1 MIEEVLREHG
11 VPVEEVFARVD
22 SGEALATIRD
32 EHERYAASH
41 DVWGVPTFIAGDQ
54 AVFVRLMDRSPL
66 GADATASR
74 TTIERIVDLV
84 GAGPNSTSSNTPPS
98 HADPRYHLRRG
109 ESARS

>member
-1 MIEEVLREHG
+1 MREHG
-11 VPVEEVFARVD
+11 LPVEEVFALVD

-41 DVWGVPTFIAGDQ
+41 DVWGVPTFITGDQ

-74 TTIERIVDLV
+74 AIIERIVDLV
-84 GAGPNSTSSNTPPS
+84 GWTELNEFKHTSIP
-98 HADPRYHLRRG
+98 ADPRYHLRRG